1 MITIR
6 DIAKAIVQSD
16 ERLSCKIMTKQN
28 QIVVKTTTFPDEVV
42 YLLSPYYQAKLKAG
56 TITEQDVEALL
67 IESERIIRTGQ

>member
-16 ERLSCKIMTKQN
+16 ERLSCKILTKQN

-56 TITEQDVEALL
+56 AITEQDIEALL